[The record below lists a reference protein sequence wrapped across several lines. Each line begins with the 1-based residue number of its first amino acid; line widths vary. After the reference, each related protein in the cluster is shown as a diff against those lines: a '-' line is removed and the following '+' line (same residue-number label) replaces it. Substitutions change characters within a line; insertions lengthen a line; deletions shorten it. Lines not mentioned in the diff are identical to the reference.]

1 LIEPLIRLG
10 RYDAER
16 QQLMREQLLRLQK
29 LDNLARDLFE
39 KITKSLG

>member
-1 LIEPLIRLG
+1 G